1 MVGLIRDHDF
11 LETEDSWIFC
21 VVGDI
26 HPPKRFFSY
35 LKYVPGAGP
44 WRRGGRSFSRVFSD
58 YSMNEFKKI
67 LEYLKMTR
75 PEFVKQ
81 DPVIG
86 TEMSSVPIE
95 FVKKHYNCLEGLREL
110 IARGP
115 RDKLEKLTITLVEE
129 ICDHGGLHEDDFGIT
144 GSILLQIHHE
154 RSDIDLIVYGRREFW
169 KTIEILS
176 ELGYLGIRSREQA
189 LESMLKRYPI
199 TLSDA
204 SNLFDRIRYRGVYQG
219 VEFSI
224 HGVRKSEEITEK
236 YSDKI
241 YRKIGLAHAIL
252 EIDDASDSCFNPAI
266 YKVHGSADIGGKEYY
281 VEQLMCYDLTF
292 SAMFERGDKIE
303 AYGKLEFVVDKVHGK
318 SFYSLLIGSVEAAG
332 KEYVRLI

>member
-11 LETEDSWIFC
+11 LETKDSWIFC

-26 HPPKRFFSY
+26 HPPGKFFSY
-35 LKYVPGAGP
+35 LKYVPGIGP
-44 WRRGGRSFSRVFSD
+44 WRRGGESFSRIFSD

-67 LEYLKMTR
+67 LEYLKNVK
-75 PEFVKQ
+75 PEFVEY

-86 TEMSSVPIE
+86 TEMSSVPMDFI
-95 FVKKHYNCLEGLREL
+95 KRHYNCLEGLREL
-110 IARGP
+110 INRGP
-115 RDKLEKLTITLVEE
+115 RDRLEKLTVNLLEE
-129 ICDHGGLHEDDFGIT
+129 ICGHGDLHEDDFGIT

-169 KTIEILS
+169 KTIEILG
-176 ELGYLGIRSREQA
+176 ELGYLGVRSKEQA
-189 LESMLKRYPI
+189 LRRMLKHYPI

-204 SNLFDRIRYRGVYQG
+204 SRLVDRIKYRGVYRG

-252 EIDDASDSCFNPAI
+252 EIDDVSDSCFNPAI
-266 YKVHGSADIGGKEYY
+266 YKVRGSAKVGGKEYH

-292 SAMFERGDKIE
+292 SAMFEKGDKIE
-303 AYGKLEFVVDKVHGK
+303 AYGKLEFVTDKLHK
-318 SFYSLLIGSVEAAG
+318 RSFHSLLIGSIEAAG
-332 KEYVRLI
+332 REYIKLV